1 MHSFIFT
8 ESGFTLTA
16 SGVAQEFDQVS
27 DANEYLHDEL
37 SLIVGALPFHRTDT
51 PRLFAPREYRFS
63 SERVTLE
70 SPDTLPMVTSVDFLP
85 PMAVHQEHIER
96 CITEI
101 QAGPLNKL
109 VLSRAERFHLTRP
122 VNPEAVLAGY
132 MASAG
137 TGFGYL
143 VELADGKFFIGP
155 SPEVLVKKRGREIS
169 SFPLAGTAMRSTDP
183 ELDEAIAANLQA
195 SEKDLHE
202 HAFVTAGIRE
212 ALAPLCTQLEIPEI
226 PLVMHTAHTWHLG
239 TPIRGILRPDVDM
252 SALDLAQLL
261 HPTAAVNGH
270 PTQIA
275 AELLAEREPDRG
287 FYSGAVGWANGR
299 GDGEWRVGIR
309 SALISGNTV
318 TAYAG
323 GGIVANSVAADELQ
337 ETHAKLGPIRS
348 ALGML

>member
-8 ESGFTLTA
+8 ESGLTLTA
-16 SGVAQEFDQVS
+16 YGVAQEFDQVS

-37 SLIVGALPFHRTDT
+37 SLIVGALPFHRTDI

-63 SERVTLE
+63 SEMVTLE
-70 SPDTLPMVTSVDFLP
+70 SPDTLPTVTSVDFLP

-96 CITEI
+96 CIAEI
-101 QAGPLNKL
+101 QAGILDKL
-109 VLSRAERFHLTRP
+109 VLSRAERFHLTGQ
-122 VNPEAVLAGY
+122 VDPEAVLAGY

-169 SFPLAGTAMRSTDP
+169 SFPLAGTAMRSADP
-183 ELDEAIAANLQA
+183 ELDQAIAANLQA

-323 GGIVANSVAADELQ
+323 GGIVADSVAADELQ

-348 ALGML
+348 ALGMP

>member
-16 SGVAQEFDQVS
+16 YGIAQEFDQVP

-63 SERVTLE
+63 SEMVTLE
-70 SPDTLPMVTSVDFLP
+70 SPDTLPTVTSVDFLP

-96 CITEI
+96 CIAEI
-101 QAGPLNKL
+101 QAGILDKL
-109 VLSRAERFHLTRP
+109 VLSRAERFHLTGQ
-122 VNPEAVLAGY
+122 VDPEAVLAGY

-183 ELDEAIAANLQA
+183 ELDQAIAANLQA

-309 SALISGNTV
+309 SALISENTV

-348 ALGML
+348 ALGMP

>member
-16 SGVAQEFDQVS
+16 YGIAQEFDQVS

-63 SERVTLE
+63 SEMVTLE
-70 SPDTLPMVTSVDFLP
+70 SPDTLPTVTSVDFLP
-85 PMAVHQEHIER
+85 
-96 CITEI
+96 
-101 QAGPLNKL
+101 
-109 VLSRAERFHLTRP
+109 ERFHLTGQ
-122 VNPEAVLAGY
+122 VDPETVLAGY

-183 ELDEAIAANLQA
+183 ELDQAIAANLQA

-323 GGIVANSVAADELQ
+323 GGIVADSVAADELQ

-348 ALGML
+348 ALGIP

>member
-8 ESGFTLTA
+8 ESGLTLTA
-16 SGVAQEFDQVS
+16 CGVAQEFDRIS
-27 DANEYLHDEL
+27 DANEYLYDGL
-37 SLIVGALPFHRTDT
+37 SLIVGALPFHRADA
-51 PRLFAPREYRFS
+51 PRLFAPREYKFS
-63 SERVTLE
+63 SEPVTLE
-70 SPDTLPMVTSVDFLP
+70 SPDALPAVASVDFLP
-85 PMAVHQEHIER
+85 PLSVHQQRIEQ
-96 CITEI
+96 CIAEI
-101 QAGPLNKL
+101 QAGTLDKL
-109 VLSRAERFHLTRP
+109 VLSRAERFHFTGP

-143 VELADGKFFIGP
+143 VELAGGEFFIGP
-155 SPEVLVKKRGREIS
+155 SPEVLIKKQGREIS

-183 ELDEAIAANLQA
+183 ELDRAIAANLQA

-202 HAFVTAGIRE
+202 HSFVTAGIRE
-212 ALAPLCTQLEIPEI
+212 ALAPLCTQLEIPAI

-239 TPIRGILRPDVDM
+239 TPIRGILRQDVDM

-270 PTQIA
+270 PAQIA
-275 AELLAEREPDRG
+275 AELLAKQEPDRG

-309 SALISGNTV
+309 SALISGDTV

-323 GGIVANSVAADELQ
+323 GGIVADSVAADELQ
-337 ETHAKLGPIRS
+337 ETHTKLGPIRS
-348 ALGML
+348 ALGIL

>member
-16 SGVAQEFDQVS
+16 YGVAQEFDQVS

-63 SERVTLE
+63 SEMVTLE
-70 SPDTLPMVTSVDFLP
+70 SPDTLPTVTSVDFLP

-96 CITEI
+96 CIAEI
-101 QAGPLNKL
+101 QAGTLDKL
-109 VLSRAERFHLTRP
+109 VLSRAERFHLAGQ
-122 VNPEAVLAGY
+122 VDPEAVLAGY

-143 VELADGKFFIGP
+143 VELADGEFFIGP
-155 SPEVLVKKRGREIS
+155 SPEVLVKKWGREIS
-169 SFPLAGTAMRSTDP
+169 SFPLAGTAMRSADP
-183 ELDEAIAANLQA
+183 ELDQVIAANLRG

-212 ALAPLCTQLEIPEI
+212 ALAPLCTQLEVPEV

-239 TPIRGILRPDVDM
+239 TPIRGILQPDVEM

-323 GGIVANSVAADELQ
+323 GGIVADSVAADELQ

-348 ALGML
+348 ALGMP

>member
-1 MHSFIFT
+1 VHSFIFT

-16 SGVAQEFDQVS
+16 YGIAQEFDQVS

-63 SERVTLE
+63 SEMVTLE
-70 SPDTLPMVTSVDFLP
+70 SPDTLPTVTSVDFLP

-96 CITEI
+96 CIAEI
-101 QAGPLNKL
+101 QAGILDKL
-109 VLSRAERFHLTRP
+109 VLSRAERFHLTGP
-122 VNPEAVLAGY
+122 VDPEAVLAGY

-183 ELDEAIAANLQA
+183 ELDQAIAANLQA

-309 SALISGNTV
+309 SALISENTV

-348 ALGML
+348 ALGMP

>member
-8 ESGFTLTA
+8 ESGLTLTA
-16 SGVAQEFDQVS
+16 YGVAQEFDQVS

-63 SERVTLE
+63 SEMVTLE
-70 SPDTLPMVTSVDFLP
+70 SPDTLPTVTSVDFLP

-96 CITEI
+96 CIAEI
-101 QAGPLNKL
+101 QAGILDKL
-109 VLSRAERFHLTRP
+109 VLSRAERFHLTGQ
-122 VNPEAVLAGY
+122 VDPEAVLAGY

-143 VELADGKFFIGP
+143 VELADGNFFIGP
-155 SPEVLVKKRGREIS
+155 SPEVLVKKQGREIS
-169 SFPLAGTAMRSTDP
+169 SFPLAGTAMRSADP
-183 ELDEAIAANLQA
+183 ELDQAIAANLQA

-212 ALAPLCTQLEIPEI
+212 TLDPLCTQLEVPEV

-348 ALGML
+348 ALGMP

>member
-16 SGVAQEFDQVS
+16 YGIAQEFDQVS

-63 SERVTLE
+63 SEMVTLE
-70 SPDTLPMVTSVDFLP
+70 SPDTLPTVTSVDFLP

-96 CITEI
+96 CIAEI
-101 QAGPLNKL
+101 QAGILDKL
-109 VLSRAERFHLTRP
+109 VLSRAERFHLTGQ
-122 VNPEAVLAGY
+122 VDPEAVLAGY

-183 ELDEAIAANLQA
+183 ELDQAIAANLQA

-212 ALAPLCTQLEIPEI
+212 ALAPLCTQLEIPKI

-309 SALISGNTV
+309 SALISENTV

-348 ALGML
+348 ALGMP

>member
-16 SGVAQEFDQVS
+16 YGIAQEFDQVS

-37 SLIVGALPFHRTDT
+37 SLIVGALPFHRTNT
-51 PRLFAPREYRFS
+51 PRLFAPREYQFS
-63 SERVTLE
+63 SEMVTLE
-70 SPDTLPMVTSVDFLP
+70 SPDTLPTVTSVDFLP

-96 CITEI
+96 CIAEI
-101 QAGPLNKL
+101 QAGTLDKL
-109 VLSRAERFHLTRP
+109 VLSRAERFHLTGQ
-122 VNPEAVLAGY
+122 VDPEAVLAGY

-183 ELDEAIAANLQA
+183 ELDQAIAANLQA

-323 GGIVANSVAADELQ
+323 GGIVADSVAADEIGRA
-337 ETHAKLGPIRS
+337 HV
-348 ALGML
+348 

>member
-16 SGVAQEFDQVS
+16 YGIAQEFDQVS

-63 SERVTLE
+63 SEMVTLE
-70 SPDTLPMVTSVDFLP
+70 SPDTLPTVTSVDFLP

-96 CITEI
+96 CIAEI
-101 QAGPLNKL
+101 QAGILDKL
-109 VLSRAERFHLTRP
+109 VLSRAERFHLTGP
-122 VNPEAVLAGY
+122 VDPEAVLAGY

-183 ELDEAIAANLQA
+183 ELDQAIAANLQA

-309 SALISGNTV
+309 SALISENTV

-348 ALGML
+348 ALGMP

>member
-16 SGVAQEFDQVS
+16 YGIAQEFDQVS

-63 SERVTLE
+63 SEMVTLE
-70 SPDTLPMVTSVDFLP
+70 SPDTLPTVTSVDFLP

-96 CITEI
+96 CIAEI
-101 QAGPLNKL
+101 QAGILDKL
-109 VLSRAERFHLTRP
+109 VLSRAERFHLTGQ
-122 VNPEAVLAGY
+122 VDPEAVLAGY

-183 ELDEAIAANLQA
+183 ELDQAIAANLQG

-212 ALAPLCTQLEIPEI
+212 ALAPLCTRLEIPEI

-239 TPIRGILRPDVDM
+239 TPIRGILRPDVNM

-323 GGIVANSVAADELQ
+323 GGIVADSVAADELQ

-348 ALGML
+348 ALGMP

>member
-16 SGVAQEFDQVS
+16 YGIAQEFGQVS

-37 SLIVGALPFHRTDT
+37 SLIVGALPFHHTDT

-63 SERVTLE
+63 SEMVTLE
-70 SPDTLPMVTSVDFLP
+70 SPDTLPTVTSVDFLP

-96 CITEI
+96 CIAEI
-101 QAGPLNKL
+101 QAGILDKL
-109 VLSRAERFHLTRP
+109 VLSRAERFHLTGQ
-122 VNPEAVLAGY
+122 VDPEAVLAGY

-183 ELDEAIAANLQA
+183 ELDQAIAANLQA

-239 TPIRGILRPDVDM
+239 TPIRGILRPDADM

-323 GGIVANSVAADELQ
+323 GGIVADSVAADELQ

>member
-8 ESGFTLTA
+8 ESGFTLTTY
-16 SGVAQEFDQVS
+16 GIAQEFDQVS

-63 SERVTLE
+63 SEMVTLE
-70 SPDTLPMVTSVDFLP
+70 SPDTLPTVTSVDFLP

-96 CITEI
+96 CIAEI
-101 QAGPLNKL
+101 KAGILDKL
-109 VLSRAERFHLTRP
+109 VLSRAERFHLIGQ
-122 VNPEAVLAGY
+122 VDPEAVLAGY

-155 SPEVLVKKRGREIS
+155 SPEVLVKKQGREIS
-169 SFPLAGTAMRSTDP
+169 SFPLAGTAMRSADP
-183 ELDEAIAANLQA
+183 ELDQAIAANLQG

-202 HAFVTAGIRE
+202 HEFVTAGIRE

-323 GGIVANSVAADELQ
+323 GGIVADSVAADELQ

-348 ALGML
+348 ALGMP

>member
-1 MHSFIFT
+1 
-8 ESGFTLTA
+8 
-16 SGVAQEFDQVS
+16 
-27 DANEYLHDEL
+27 
-37 SLIVGALPFHRTDT
+37 
-51 PRLFAPREYRFS
+51 
-63 SERVTLE
+63 
-70 SPDTLPMVTSVDFLP
+70 
-85 PMAVHQEHIER
+85 MAVHQEHIKR
-96 CITEI
+96 CIAEI
-101 QAGPLNKL
+101 QAGTLDKL
-109 VLSRAERFHLTRP
+109 VLSRAERFHLTGQ
-122 VNPEAVLAGY
+122 VDPEAVLAGY

-143 VELADGKFFIGP
+143 VELAGGEFFIGP
-155 SPEVLVKKRGREIS
+155 SPEVLIKKQGREIS
-169 SFPLAGTAMRSTDP
+169 SFPLAGTAMRSADP
-183 ELDEAIAANLQA
+183 ELDRAIAANLQA

-323 GGIVANSVAADELQ
+323 GGIVADSVAADELQ

-348 ALGML
+348 ALGMP

>member
-16 SGVAQEFDQVS
+16 YGIAQEFDQVS

-63 SERVTLE
+63 SEMVALE
-70 SPDTLPMVTSVDFLP
+70 SPDTLPTVTSVDFLP
-85 PMAVHQEHIER
+85 PMAVHQEHIKR
-96 CITEI
+96 CIAEI
-101 QAGPLNKL
+101 QAGTLDKL
-109 VLSRAERFHLTRP
+109 VLSRAERFHLTGQ
-122 VNPEAVLAGY
+122 VDPEAVLAGY

-183 ELDEAIAANLQA
+183 ELDQAIAANLQA

-287 FYSGAVGWANGR
+287 FYSGAGGWANGR
-299 GDGEWRVGIR
+299 RYGDRLCR
-309 SALISGNTV
+309 RRDCRRLR
-318 TAYAG
+318 G
-323 GGIVANSVAADELQ
+323 GG
-337 ETHAKLGPIRS
+337 
-348 ALGML
+348 

>member
-1 MHSFIFT
+1 VHSFIFT

-16 SGVAQEFDQVS
+16 YGIAQEFDQVS

-63 SERVTLE
+63 SEMVTLE
-70 SPDTLPMVTSVDFLP
+70 SPDTLPTVTSVDFLP

-96 CITEI
+96 CIAEI
-101 QAGPLNKL
+101 QAGILDKL
-109 VLSRAERFHLTRP
+109 VLSRAERFHLTGQ
-122 VNPEAVLAGY
+122 VDPEAVLAGY

-143 VELADGKFFIGP
+143 VELADGDFFIGP
-155 SPEVLVKKRGREIS
+155 SPEVLIKKRGREIS
-169 SFPLAGTAMRSTDP
+169 SFPLAGTAMRSADP
-183 ELDEAIAANLQA
+183 ELDQAIAANLQA

-239 TPIRGILRPDVDM
+239 TPIRGILRPDVGM

-323 GGIVANSVAADELQ
+323 GGIVADSVAADELQ

-348 ALGML
+348 VLGMP

>member
-16 SGVAQEFDQVS
+16 YGIAQEFDQVS

-63 SERVTLE
+63 SEMVALE
-70 SPDTLPMVTSVDFLP
+70 SPDTLPTVTSVDFLP
-85 PMAVHQEHIER
+85 PMAVHQEHIKR
-96 CITEI
+96 CIAEI
-101 QAGPLNKL
+101 QAGTLDKL
-109 VLSRAERFHLTRP
+109 VLSRAERFQRTGQ
-122 VNPEAVLAGY
+122 VDPEAVLAGY
-132 MASAG
+132 RASAG

-155 SPEVLVKKRGREIS
+155 SPEVLVKKRDREIS

-183 ELDEAIAANLQA
+183 ELDQAIAANLQA

-261 HPTAAVNGH
+261 HPPAAVNGH

-323 GGIVANSVAADELQ
+323 GGIVADSVAADELQ

-348 ALGML
+348 ALGMP

>member
-8 ESGFTLTA
+8 ESGFTLT
-16 SGVAQEFDQVS
+16 GYGIAQEFDQVS

-63 SERVTLE
+63 SEMVTLE
-70 SPDTLPMVTSVDFLP
+70 SPDTLPTVTSVDFLP

-96 CITEI
+96 CIAEI
-101 QAGPLNKL
+101 QAGALDKL
-109 VLSRAERFHLTRP
+109 VLSRAERFHLARP

-183 ELDEAIAANLQA
+183 ELDQAIAANLQA

-348 ALGML
+348 ALGMP